1 MHVKGFVDV
10 FIISETKLDNSFPGG
25 QFFIEGYNTPL
36 RFDRNGNGGGIL
48 LYVRDD
54 IQAEVIPLWFS
65 NI

>member
-1 MHVKGFVDV
+1 M
-10 FIISETKLDNSFPGG
+10 FIISETKLGNSFPGG